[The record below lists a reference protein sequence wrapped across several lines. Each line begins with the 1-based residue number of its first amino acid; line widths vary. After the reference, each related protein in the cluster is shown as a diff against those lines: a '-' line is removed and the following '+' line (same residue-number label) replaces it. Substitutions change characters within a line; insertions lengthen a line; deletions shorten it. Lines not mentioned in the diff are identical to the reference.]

1 MSRVKTLA
9 LTVVVLF
16 ALAGCGPMF
25 EFNLFGGL
33 DNPPTPTVAEYAGS
47 DGLDELDEDLDS
59 PAMVEVLADS
69 GLVDDILSQIANEFL
84 GGDPPV
90 SCADEEAQQ
99 AAVVYADLL
108 LKTTE
113 GEELVNNIVEVL
125 LGGMFDGSETIA
137 EILAAII
144 PPEALASEAV
154 FTATV
159 NALLAANEVYLL
171 LGQSI
176 DQLAPLGEAD
186 PGATLPPGVLPGD
199 VAQKA
204 LVAYT
209 MWAAVER
216 VMTGLP
222 ILTQVQ
228 AIAEMFDIAGG
239 APCALTIGALA
250 QPPDPIEALLDLAG
264 FMP

>member
-9 LTVVVLF
+9 LTGAVLF
-16 ALAGCGPMF
+16 ALAGCAQLF
-25 EFNLFGGL
+25 DFNLFGAI
-33 DNPPTPTVAEYAGS
+33 DNPPTPTAAEYSDS
-47 DGLDELDEDLDS
+47 DGLDKLDDDLDS
-59 PAMVEVLADS
+59 PAIVEALAGDP
-69 GLVDDILSQIANEFL
+69 GLVDQIADGIWNDYL
-84 GGDPPV
+84 DDGSVDG
-90 SCADEEAQQ
+90 EEDQQ
-99 AAVVYADLL
+99 AAIVYADLL

-137 EILAAII
+137 EVLAAII
-144 PPEALASEAV
+144 PPEAMASEAV

-159 NALLAANEVYLL
+159 NALLAANEAYLL
-171 LGQSI
+171 LGASI
-176 DQLAPLGEAD
+176 DKLAPFGEAD
-186 PGATLPPGVLPGD
+186 PGATLPAGSLPGD

-204 LVAYT
+204 VVAYT

-216 VMTGLP
+216 VELGP
-222 ILTQVQ
+222 PVLTQEL

-239 APCALTIGALA
+239 APCTFTLGALA
-250 QPPDPIEALLDLAG
+250 EPPDPIEALLDLSG